1 MNVHGTR
8 MTRIALRGNP
18 FSQMHEMRH
27 PDAMLRD
34 LMEHSPGEAT
44 APPFLPLAFRLAT
57 SFGLLV
63 LHIAFPPD
71 SFRAAASES
80 LYLLL
85 VSLFFIEAVWEIQRS
100 LKMGS
105 SPFATPG
112 RAGIR
117 ANLGLDIA
125 LVALLIAFQG
135 VDQERFATIYLFPI
149 LSSAFYLGTTEIVLV
164 GLTAFTLHLS
174 SFLLFGLGILPPFG
188 HSGAPMDLDTAEWIL
203 AFASL
208 EIFAATLIVVLIRR
222 NLEGLRRTLLASE
235 AKVDDLSALHRRVV
249 DSMVSGLITTDLKGR
264 ITSANPAAEA
274 ILQRALPMGR
284 TIDAILPVDLA
295 RQEILPREQRFE
307 GSYIAPNG
315 AWRIYGGNVA
325 PLRDSEGKQSGHLML
340 FQDLTEIKALEERT
354 RLSERLAAIGELSAG
369 LAHELRNPLASILG
383 CVQILKGES
392 HAHTMNERALGI
404 LGRES
409 DRVSAIL
416 TKFLDF
422 TRPKPVQI
430 RRVYFPDLI
439 EDLRASWETDPRAT
453 GLRLTIASVPEAWVR
468 ADSLCAHQIF
478 TNLLTN
484 ARKALEGA
492 NEPRVQLEFEEDP
505 THLTV
510 QFRDNGCG
518 MDAEQLRTLFVPF
531 SSTFKEGTGLGLSLV
546 FQFVQAMGWDIRV
559 QSQPGLG
566 TSVNLKIPLW
576 GTRPQS

>member
-1 MNVHGTR
+1 
-8 MTRIALRGNP
+8 
-18 FSQMHEMRH
+18 MHEMGH
-27 PDAMLRD
+27 PEAMLRD
-34 LMEHSPGEAT
+34 LLEHSPRGAT

-63 LHIAFPPD
+63 LHLAFPPD
-71 SFRAAASES
+71 PMRVVAGES

-85 VSLFFIEAVWEIQRS
+85 VSLFFIEAVWETQRS
-100 LKMGS
+100 LNLGLG
-105 SPFATPG
+105 PFATPG
-112 RAGIR
+112 RASIR
-117 ANLGLDIA
+117 SNLALDIA

-135 VDQERFATIYLFPI
+135 VDQERFAAIYLFPI

-164 GLTAFTLHLS
+164 GFTAFSLHLS
-174 SFLLFGLGILPPFG
+174 SFLLFGAGVLPPFG
-188 HSGAPMDLDTAEWIL
+188 HSGAPMDMDTAEWIL
-203 AFASL
+203 AFATL

-249 DSMVSGLITTDLKGR
+249 ESMVSGLITTDLKGQ

-274 ILQRALPMGR
+274 ILQRDLPLGR

-295 RQEILPREQRFE
+295 RQESLPREQRFE

-315 AWRIYGGNVA
+315 AWRLYGGNVA
-325 PLRDSEGKQSGHLML
+325 PLRDSEGNQSGHLML

-383 CVQILKGES
+383 CVQILKGEG
-392 HAHTMNERALGI
+392 HAHAMNERALGI

-422 TRPKPVQI
+422 TRPKPVEI

-439 EDLRASWETDPRAT
+439 EELRASWETDPRAE
-453 GLRLTIASVPEAWVR
+453 GLPLGIGPVPEVWVR
-468 ADSLCAHQIF
+468 ADPLCAHQVF

-492 NEPRVQLEFEEDP
+492 SKPKVHLDFEEDP
-505 THLTV
+505 NHLLV
-510 QFRDNGCG
+510 QVHDNGCG
-518 MDAEQLRTLFVPF
+518 MDVEQLRTLFVPF
-531 SSTFKEGTGLGLSLV
+531 SSTFKEGTGLGMSLV

-559 QSQPGLG
+559 QSQPAFG
-566 TSVNLKIPLW
+566 TLVSLKIPLW
-576 GTRPQS
+576 GTQA

>member
-1 MNVHGTR
+1 
-8 MTRIALRGNP
+8 
-18 FSQMHEMRH
+18 MHEMGH
-27 PDAMLRD
+27 PEAMLRD
-34 LMEHSPGEAT
+34 LLEHSPQGAT

-63 LHIAFPPD
+63 LHLAFPPD
-71 SFRAAASES
+71 PMRTVAGES

-100 LKMGS
+100 LNLGLG
-105 SPFATPG
+105 PFATPG
-112 RAGIR
+112 RASIR
-117 ANLGLDIA
+117 SNLALDIA

-135 VDQERFATIYLFPI
+135 VDQERFAAIYLFPI
-149 LSSAFYLGTTEIVLV
+149 LSSAFYLGATEIVLV
-164 GLTAFTLHLS
+164 GFTAFSLHLS
-174 SFLLFGLGILPPFG
+174 SFLLFGTGLLPPFG
-188 HSGAPMDLDTAEWIL
+188 HSGAPMDMDTAEWIL

-249 DSMVSGLITTDLKGR
+249 ESMVSGLITTDLKGQ

-295 RQEILPREQRFE
+295 RQESLPREQRFE

-315 AWRIYGGNVA
+315 AWRLYGGNVA
-325 PLRDSEGKQSGHLML
+325 PLRDSEGNQSGHLML

-383 CVQILKGES
+383 CVQILKGEG
-392 HAHTMNERALGI
+392 HAHAMNERALGI

-422 TRPKPVQI
+422 TRPKPVEI

-439 EDLRASWETDPRAT
+439 EELRASWETDPRAE
-453 GLRLTIASVPEAWVR
+453 GLPLGIGPVPEVWVR
-468 ADSLCAHQIF
+468 ADPLCAHQIF

-492 NEPRVQLEFEEDP
+492 SEPKVHLDFEEDP
-505 THLTV
+505 NHLLV
-510 QFRDNGCG
+510 QVHDNGCG
-518 MDAEQLRTLFVPF
+518 MDVEQLRTLFVPF
-531 SSTFKEGTGLGLSLV
+531 SSTFKEGTGLGMSLV

-559 QSQPGLG
+559 QSQPTFG
-566 TSVNLKIPLW
+566 TLVSLKIPLW
-576 GTRPQS
+576 GSRAQ